1 MGKRCSLSPGQLSL
15 IESPPESLNVRES
28 GQLAG
33 WLAGLCV
40 LEKEGAPL
48 GEKEAEAAP
57 HSQNTYFPF
66 SSLVILNSGIL
77 WQLVYPLASFPED

>member
-15 IESPPESLNVRES
+15 IGSPPESLNVRES
-28 GQLAG
+28 GRPAG

-57 HSQNTYFPF
+57 VPRTHTFHFPLW
-66 SSLVILNSGIL
+66 SS
-77 WQLVYPLASFPED
+77 

>member
-1 MGKRCSLSPGQLSL
+1 MTTGGEALFL
-15 IESPPESLNVRES
+15 ITWPIVTHRSPPESLNVRES
-28 GQLAG
+28 GRLAG

-57 HSQNTYFPF
+57 VPRTHTFHFPLW
-66 SSLVILNSGIL
+66 SS
-77 WQLVYPLASFPED
+77 